1 MTENELTLLSI
12 IREHEHPEK
21 AMAAAMQIICWFLM
35 QHESSVKPFAADSRE
50 SA

>member
-1 MTENELTLLSI
+1 MTDNEIKLI
-12 IREHEHPEK
+12 NVIRNQKHPDK
-21 AMAAAMQIICWFLM
+21 AMVIAINIICWFLM